1 VFMPHTML
9 CEKHRTISVFQC
21 HVTCLHPAIPL

>member
-9 CEKHRTISVFQC
+9 CEKHGTIRVSNAMSF
-21 HVTCLHPAIPL
+21 A